1 MPTSE
6 DKPLLTLT
14 EAANRLGVHPATLRR
29 WSDKGQIAV
38 VVTPGGHRRFPV
50 SEIERLAAK
59 RSLGPSEALPQRF
72 ADAALTHTREEIAEL
87 GDERWLTSMNDEERA
102 AKRELGRRL
111 MGLMMQYIAS
121 EDDEHQS
128 SLLEEAEAIGT
139 QYGQDLHTAG
149 LPLTDALQATMFFRD
164 NIVESAVMLPS
175 SVRQRPESNKRLL
188 RRINEF
194 LNAMQLAIATAYD
207 PSDE

>member
-1 MPTSE
+1 MPR
-6 DKPLLTLT
+6 KPRFFVPGVPSHVIQRGNNRDPVFLTDNDYRVYLKW
-14 EAANRLGVHPATLRR
+14 L
-29 WSDKGQIAV
+29 K
-38 VVTPGGHRRFPV
+38 
-50 SEIERLAAK
+50 
-59 RSLGPSEALPQRF
+59 EALIKHQC
-72 ADAALTHTREEIAEL
+72 ALHAYV
-87 GDERWLTSMNDEERA
+87 
-102 AKRELGRRL
+102 L
-111 MGLMMQYIAS
+111 MTNHIHFLITPTTKVDIGLMMQYIAS